1 MNLQREKI
9 QRALKLLLSSNG
21 KLFDTQVS
29 SLEGWAITNLDGP
42 EIVFLSNGLEVEVE
56 QISVLNEEEAMYW
69 IAPEPYL
76 GNKVSKISFLE

>member
-1 MNLQREKI
+1 M
-9 QRALKLLLSSNG
+9 
-21 KLFDTQVS
+21 
-29 SLEGWAITNLDGP
+29 EGWAITNLDGP